1 MDIVIVANFCRD
13 FSEKDNGR
21 FCYLADLL
29 CKDNDVEIV
38 TSSFFHVMKTQRNGF
53 THKKPYKVTLIN
65 EPGYSKNVCLKRFY
79 SHYTWGKRVEQYMNK
94 RKVPDVVYCA
104 IPSLTAANRLSKYCK
119 RKNIRFVIDVLD
131 LWPEAFQMVF
141 NIPILSNIAFLP
153 FKRAADK
160 IYKNADDVCAV
171 SKTYIDRIKRVNKVS
186 KTFSKVF
193 LGTDLGS
200 FDKYA
205 YSKPIMKH
213 LNDEIWIG
221 YCGTLGKSYDL
232 KCVIDALEKIDNN
245 NVRLVVMGDGP
256 QEEEFKQYAYR
267 KNAKIT
273 FLGRVS
279 YEEVCSQLKECD
291 ITVNPIVGKSVA
303 SIINKHADYAAVG
316 LPVLNTQ
323 NSVEYIELIKE
334 YNMGISSEPG
344 DSDALAE
351 AMKKLIANKE
361 LREEMGINARRC
373 AEECFDRRRTY
384 LGLVKVI
391 TGEV

>member
-1 MDIVIVANFCRD
+1 MAGS
-13 FSEKDNGR
+13 FSNGIQYTY
-21 FCYLADLL
+21 FKQYS
-29 CKDNDVEIV
+29 V
-38 TSSFFHVMKTQRNGF
+38 F
-53 THKKPYKVTLIN
+53 T
-65 EPGYSKNVCLKRFY
+65 
-79 SHYTWGKRVEQYMNK
+79 
-94 RKVPDVVYCA
+94 
-104 IPSLTAANRLSKYCK
+104 
-119 RKNIRFVIDVLD
+119 
-131 LWPEAFQMVF
+131 
-141 NIPILSNIAFLP
+141 
-153 FKRAADK
+153 
-160 IYKNADDVCAV
+160 DDVCAV
-171 SKTYIDRIKRVNKVS
+171 SKTYIDRIKRVNKTS
-186 KTFSKVF
+186 RTFSKVF
-193 LGTDLGS
+193 LGTDLGN

-205 YSKPIMKH
+205 CSKPIMKH

-232 KCVIDALEKIDNN
+232 KCVIDALEKIGNN

-267 KNAKIT
+267 KNAKVT

-279 YEEVCSQLKECD
+279 YEVVCSQLKECD

-323 NSVEYIELIKE
+323 KSIEYIDLIKE

-351 AMKKLIANKE
+351 AMRKLITNKE

-373 AEECFDRRRTY
+373 AEECFDRRKTY